1 MKRFLTT
8 LCLLL
13 AATGMAL
20 AQRAVTGTV
29 TGDDGEALVGASVRV
44 KDANVGT
51 ATDVNGQYK
60 IQVPAGATTLV
71 VSYTGYSTQEV
82 ALGASNVVDV

>member
-29 TGDDGEALVGASVRV
+29 TGYDGEALVGASVRV

-51 ATDVNGQYK
+51 ATDVNG
-60 IQVPAGATTLV
+60 
-71 VSYTGYSTQEV
+71 
-82 ALGASNVVDV
+82 